1 MKHNVS
7 ETTRTMKTN
16 PSGSSLAEM
25 RRRWRTS
32 PSCVISSS
40 CVDEQQT
47 HTATFPKTRS
57 LAVRIA
63 WAFSVAQASTPSSS
77 WRGDSAK
84 LIVVVLCDESRCCGE
99 TLGLPSRSGRRGLSP
114 SLSVT
119 SLAQAPCSCFPA
131 LRGGMSEHY
140 PSPRPARLLARRG
153 PQQQAPPWDRNPEN
167 FLPCKAAL
175 LEALKRAEEEAAAAR
190 TDAASARRL
199 AETARQELAESYREN
214 AACNFELVR
223 DLLQARREAQAEADD
238 AAEAR
243 AALQDAEARQ
253 EATVARLREEHH
265 AARAE
270 DALEATEATGFR
282 SPRKPRRSLE
292 KRLRRKHFSSA
303 CLHFPRER
311 RGFRVARGL
320 CRNTCRRPRGS
331 GPTTTSRSAT
341 RLL

>member
-1 MKHNVS
+1 
-7 ETTRTMKTN
+7 
-16 PSGSSLAEM
+16 
-25 RRRWRTS
+25 
-32 PSCVISSS
+32 
-40 CVDEQQT
+40 
-47 HTATFPKTRS
+47 
-57 LAVRIA
+57 
-63 WAFSVAQASTPSSS
+63 
-77 WRGDSAK
+77 
-84 LIVVVLCDESRCCGE
+84 
-99 TLGLPSRSGRRGLSP
+99 
-114 SLSVT
+114 
-119 SLAQAPCSCFPA
+119 
-131 LRGGMSEHY
+131 MSEHY

-270 DALEATEATGFR
+270 DALEATEATGIRANYHLEVGHKTALMTQINTLSDQLEASREKAASYKDELTETKAELAAQRQRTGAQQPAER
-282 SPRKPRRSLE
+282 SRR
-292 KRLRRKHFSSA
+292 
-303 CLHFPRER
+303 CW
-311 RGFRVARGL
+311 G
-320 CRNTCRRPRGS
+320 GS
-331 GPTTTSRSAT
+331 GRW
-341 RLL
+341 